1 MDVGG
6 VKNAT
11 LELMLA
17 RVAINN
23 LKTVQDIQ
31 KQVLQLIPG
40 AEEVARESNAVV
52 NNQNAQVV
60 EEGTKGRL
68 VNTFA

>member
-6 VKNAT
+6 VNNAT

-17 RVAINN
+17 KVAINN
-23 LKTVQDIQ
+23 LRTVQDIQ
-31 KQVLQLIPG
+31 KQVLELIPG
-40 AEEVARESNAVV
+40 AGEEARETAAANTQAEEVA
-52 NNQNAQVV
+52 
-60 EEGTKGRL
+60 EGTKGRL